1 MPSRGEAVKV
11 RIKLQDGR
19 DLSKELIMLGLATDG
34 NLYEM
39 TIPHI
44 NERIDGEED
53 WGDGSTPHC
62 KHTEKQVYYK

>member
-1 MPSRGEAVKV
+1 
-11 RIKLQDGR
+11 
-19 DLSKELIMLGLATDG
+19 MLGLATDG

-44 NERIDGEED
+44 NERIDEEED
-53 WGDGSTPHC
+53 WGDGSTPHG